1 MFYTLDR
8 AVTVTG
14 LSKSTILK
22 AIECRQITGTK
33 NLFGEWEI
41 EHSELHQACPSL
53 AENAVEDGPPSSAAP
68 DAATLEA
75 EIGAL
80 IKEAGESLRGHLDDA
95 HSDAAQVADPT
106 VAGECSVTL
115 LKEQRAWNPDI
126 RINDLERA
134 SESISFSDA
143 QRIHTVLVTGAL
155 LGTLGIVGIVGLLFL
170 GHGQVSIPVGQE
182 VLSSTHVPDSK
193 NQSTFS
199 GFEARWE
206 ATLLNIG
213 KVVTQAASAF
223 RRDPTKR
230 TAQRPDLMKASSAAQ
245 QSTGSLGTAAS
256 GIGPRAKIL
265 PRSIPFPETKP
276 TTIEGWTVRDVVDGA
291 AILEGPDGIRR
302 AMRGDTVP
310 GVGRVE
316 SIVRWGRH
324 WVVATS
330 RGLISTP

>member
-8 AVTVTG
+8 AVKVTG

-53 AENAVEDGPPSSAAP
+53 ADNAVKDGPPSS

-80 IKEAGESLRGHLDDA
+80 IKEAGHSLRGRLDDA
-95 HSDAAQVADPT
+95 HSDATQVAAPA
-106 VAGECSVTL
+106 VASECSVTL
-115 LKEQRAWNPDI
+115 FKEQRAWNPDI

-134 SESISFSDA
+134 SESIASSDA

-155 LGTLGIVGIVGLLFL
+155 LGTLGIVAIVGLLFL
-170 GHGQVSIPVGQE
+170 GHKPVSIPVGQE
-182 VLSSTHVPDSK
+182 LLSSTHVLDSK
-193 NQSTFS
+193 NQSTVSNFD
-199 GFEARWE
+199 ARWT
-206 ATLLNIG
+206 ATLQSSG
-213 KVVTQAASAF
+213 KAVTQAASAL

-230 TAQRPDLMKASSAAQ
+230 TAHRPDLMKTSSAAQ
-245 QSTGSLGTAAS
+245 QNTGSLGTAAS
-256 GIGPRAKIL
+256 GIGPRPKIF
-265 PRSIPFPETKP
+265 PRPVPFPETKP
-276 TTIEGWTVRDVVDGA
+276 TTIEGWTVLDVVDGA
-291 AILEGPDGIRR
+291 AILEGPDGIKR

>member
-14 LSKSTILK
+14 LSMSTILK

-53 AENAVEDGPPSSAAP
+53 ADNAVKDGSPSSDVAS
-68 DAATLEA
+68 LEA

-95 HSDAAQVADPT
+95 HSNPAQVADPA
-106 VAGECSVTL
+106 VATECSVTL

-126 RINDLERA
+126 RINDLERT

-143 QRIHTVLVTGAL
+143 QRAHTVLVTGAL
-155 LGTLGIVGIVGLLFL
+155 LGALGIVGIVGLLLL
-170 GHGQVSIPVGQE
+170 GHRPVSIPVGQE
-182 VLSSTHVPDSK
+182 VLSSSHVLDSK
-193 NQSTFS
+193 NQSTSSSFD
-199 GFEARWE
+199 ARWE
-206 ATLLNIG
+206 ATLLNTG
-213 KVVTQAASAF
+213 KAVTRAANAF

-256 GIGPRAKIL
+256 GIGRQAKIL
-265 PRSIPFPETKP
+265 PRPVPFPETKP

-302 AMRGDTVP
+302 VMRGDTVP